1 MNADE
6 SAFAALGLR
15 PGAGRAEVDAAYRRL
30 MKVHHPDRTGGD
42 ARRAI
47 EINCA
52 YTFIRRD
59 RPNPAGRTRQG
70 PVRLRHQPRRSRLP
84 WALVLVAA
92 LATGLAAY
100 GDSSLESPG
109 SSRIVGVDWT
119 ASAPGPATSAAVAS
133 SRFDEPLHSGVIGAA
148 IATAIRFHSDGDF
161 EGAAD
166 YGRDCHDL
174 LWQQPNMAL
183 FDACAAFEESTL
195 VLSAGNPLADAR
207 ASNGLAVTARQMAAA
222 GVLFNDTFGADS
234 RLLRIRLQVELALLA
249 RLEEMAGPTAP

>member
-42 ARRAI
+42 SRRAI

-52 YTFIRRD
+52 YTYIRRA
-59 RPNPAGRTRQG
+59 RPAPTGRGRQ
-70 PVRLRHQPRRSRLP
+70 PVRLRHQPRRSP
-84 WALVLVAA
+84 WAWALVLASA
-92 LATGLAAY
+92 LATGLAAF
-100 GDSSLESPG
+100 GDSPLQSPG
-109 SSRIVGVDWT
+109 SSRIAGIDWT
-119 ASAPGPATSAAVAS
+119 ASAPAPVASAAVAS

-148 IATAIRFHSDGDF
+148 IATAIRFHSDGDY
-161 EGAAD
+161 EGAAN

-195 VLSAGNPLADAR
+195 VLSAGNPIADAR
-207 ASNGLAVTARQMAAA
+207 ASSGLAVTARQMAAG
-222 GVLFNDTFGADS
+222 GVLFNDRFGADS
-234 RLLRIRLQVELALLA
+234 RLSRIRLQVELALLA